1 MSQFIIG
8 ILQWAEI
15 IFVVMNSNETMGLY
29 TLILYLFEYYT
40 ELTLQSTK
48 YIRLYMKPT
57 LIGYQFDMGGA
68 KITTLIGYN
77 IYIKK

>member
-1 MSQFIIG
+1 MLFDGS
-8 ILQWAEI
+8 EI
-15 IFVVMNSNETMGLY
+15 YFVVMNSNETMGLY
-29 TLILYLFEYYT
+29 TLILYLFEYYI
-40 ELTLQSTK
+40 ELTPRITN
-48 YIRLYMKPT
+48 YIAIYIKST